1 MSTLTIPNS
10 IDVGTPLDATEVQAN
25 NNAISSWANGNIDDD
40 NHSSGY
46 KVVPLMNTER
56 RIFDVYTYDQAST
69 TSGTTYALVPFGAI
83 GTVVSGTSGNLNT
96 RFYWDTANYSITGR
110 TTYWRVAAT
119 FDTNST
125 APNVAYTVGL
135 HASTGLAATASIPAG
150 TFNATATASTTVA
163 SGTMNSAN
171 TNYGSSAT
179 LSAPATAFY
188 FMGVTVSG
196 TPTAGSRVAIR
207 ATVSVYHV

>member
-69 TSGTTYALVPFGAI
+69 TSGTTYAVVPLGGI
-83 GTVVSGTSGNLNT
+83 GTAVSGTSGNIYS
-96 RFYWDTANYSITGR
+96 RFYWYTGDYSITGR
-110 TTYWRVAAT
+110 TTYWRILAAY
-119 FDTNST
+119 DTNNT
-125 APNVAYTVGL
+125 AANVIYTVGL
-135 HASTGLAATASIPAG
+135 HSSTGLAGTASIPGATYNAAATAG
-150 TFNATATASTTVA
+150 TTAASGTLSAANTSYRTTTTVA
-163 SGTMNSAN
+163 
-171 TNYGSSAT
+171 
-179 LSAPATAFY
+179 APATGY
-188 FMGVTVSG
+188 YVMGVTVSG
-196 TPTAGSRVAIR
+196 TPAAGSRVAIR